1 MKIRFNPGHVV
12 MTPGAIEALIEG
24 GHTAGEFLRK
34 HVCGNWG
41 TLDAS
46 DTKANE
52 SAMKTG
58 LRLFSVYEMKGGEK
72 LWVITEAIDIQAG
85 GKPSQ
90 RELTTL
96 LLPSEY

>member
-1 MKIRFNPGHVV
+1 
-12 MTPGAIEALIEG
+12 
-24 GHTAGEFLRK
+24 
-34 HVCGNWG
+34 
-41 TLDAS
+41 
-46 DTKANE
+46 
-52 SAMKTG
+52 MKTG

-85 GKPSQ
+85 DKPSQ

>member
-1 MKIRFNPGHVV
+1 MKIRFNPGQIVL
-12 MTPGAIEALIEG
+12 TPGAIDALAED
-24 GHTAGEFLRK
+24 GHTPGEFLKR
-34 HVCGNWG
+34 HICGDWG

-46 DTKANE
+46 DTKANAT
-52 SAMKTG
+52 AMKTG
-58 LRLFSVYEMKGGEK
+58 WRIFSVYKLKGGEK